1 VSARRLRFLPLL
13 IVAAAALAGALGA
26 AADHGDRV
34 EVRAEGTCSGASAS
48 ELRVRAEDGWLRVEF
63 RVDSGRP
70 ARGWSITLLRERR
83 IAFRGT
89 LRALGGGRSIELRR
103 TLPAWPGSE
112 ALVVRA
118 AGPRGETCLASA
130 TV

>member
-1 VSARRLRFLPLL
+1 LLPPL
-13 IVAAAALAGALGA
+13 ILAAAALAGAPGA
-26 AADHGDRV
+26 AADHGGRV
-34 EVRAEGTCSGASAS
+34 EVRVEGSCSGASAS

-63 RVDSGRP
+63 RVESRRP
-70 ARGWSITLLRERR
+70 ARSWSITLLRERR

-89 LRALGGGRSIELRR
+89 LRAPVGGRSIELRR

-118 AGPRGETCLASA
+118 AAPGGETCLASA